1 MSVIDIEMQ
10 RFENVAVSYFSKE
23 DKFIWSDE
31 SILETSIEYRKNFEQ
46 KIREL
51 TKTKKNETLGN

>member
-10 RFENVAVSYFSKE
+10 RFGNVAVSYFSKE

-31 SILETSIEYRKNFEQ
+31 AIKSTSIEYRKNFEQ

-51 TKTKKNETLGN
+51 TKNKTYGK

>member
-51 TKTKKNETLGN
+51 TKTKTYGK

>member
-1 MSVIDIEMQ
+1 MRVIDIEMQ